1 MATETDELKLF
12 KYNPDTDGENIFSI
26 QQALNE
32 NWDKID
38 TFATAIKS
46 LKNLSAEGEKRFED
60 ILAKLDKKLEAQA
73 LLAENGYIKFNRLL
87 SWMLHFVIFIM
98 KHCNNI
104 VIRLQYFKNLVKFQK
119 IMILKILPF
128 YLGFPRNFLGNN
140 MGYVS

>member
-73 LLAENGYIKFNRLL
+73 LLAENGYIKFNKKL
-87 SWMLHFVIFIM
+87 I
-98 KHCNNI
+98 
-104 VIRLQYFKNLVKFQK
+104 
-119 IMILKILPF
+119 IL
-128 YLGFPRNFLGNN
+128 
-140 MGYVS
+140 